1 MVRFGRS
8 GTGMRSLLLLF
19 LLLRIAL
26 LADLVFLGRFRT
38 TLVTAFLALSDSLVA
53 AGGVR
58 LAFCASLFVFMRLHA
73 TLVFAILTC
82 GLSLD
87 TTALVRQ
94 DGAGTQH

>member
-1 MVRFGRS
+1 
-8 GTGMRSLLLLF
+8 MRSLLLLF

-53 AGGVR
+53 AGVVR

-73 TLVFAILTC
+73 TLVIAILTF
-82 GLSLD
+82 GFGGD
-87 TTALVRQ
+87 TTALARHY
-94 DGAGTQH
+94 GAGTQH